1 MSTAQPFAWT
11 FRTLQDAYAPRP
23 PMVWAVTGLFQIPS
37 LSIVYGPPGSLK
49 SMLLADMIACTA
61 AGIPFLEPMPHTNT
75 QVSGLPTKPGP
86 VMWLDFDNGPRRTD
100 DRFDAIGR
108 ARNLPPDTP
117 LMYVSMPSGGLFM
130 DKHNQA
136 EQLTATIMQHGANL
150 VVIDNLGIISGDA
163 DEISAE
169 MVPVMA
175 NLRYVC
181 EWANCALVV
190 IHHQRKSNGT
200 KGREGETLRGHSSI
214 EAALDLALLI
224 ERETNSAEIR
234 LRSTKTRGAD
244 VQERGALFTYQ
255 HKPGTQELEQAAFYG
270 IDITPS
276 NPLVLLPDDILQVVT
291 DDGPLNQSE
300 IVKTVQSMDGAYT
313 RHKILNELKR
323 LVMKGLLNEKP
334 GLSRN
339 AKIYSV

>member
-1 MSTAQPFAWT
+1 MKFMQPFGWT

-23 PMVWAVTGLFQIPS
+23 PMIWAVTGLFQIPS

-49 SMLLADMIACTA
+49 SMLLADMVACTA
-61 AGIPFLEPMPHTNT
+61 AGIPWLEPMPHTST
-75 QVSGLPTKPGP
+75 QTVGMSTKAGP
-86 VMWLDFDNGPRRTD
+86 AMWLDFDNGPRRTD
-100 DRFDAIGR
+100 DRFDAIGK
-108 ARNLPPDTP
+108 ARNLDPTTP
-117 LMYVSMPSGGLFM
+117 LAYVSMPAGGLFI
-130 DKHNQA
+130 DKHHHA
-136 EQLTATIMQHGANL
+136 ESLAATIVQYGANL
-150 VVIDNLGIISGDA
+150 VVIDNLGIVSGDA

-190 IHHQRKSNGT
+190 VHHQRKGNGS

-214 EAALDLALLI
+214 EASLDLALLI
-224 ERETNSAEIR
+224 EREKNSAEIR

-244 VQERGALFTYQ
+244 VQERGAIFTYQ

-300 IVKTVQSMDGAYT
+300 IVKKVQGMDGAYT
-313 RHKILNELKR
+313 RHKILDELKR
-323 LVMKGLLNEKP
+323 LVMKSLITEKP
-334 GLSRN
+334 GPSKN